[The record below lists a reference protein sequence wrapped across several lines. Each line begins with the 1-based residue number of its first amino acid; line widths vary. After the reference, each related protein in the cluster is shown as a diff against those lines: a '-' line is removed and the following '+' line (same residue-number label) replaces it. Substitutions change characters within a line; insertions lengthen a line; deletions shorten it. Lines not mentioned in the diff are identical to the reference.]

1 MKGWRCIMD
10 KIKKILLKERKSPR
24 SEYGAVLVYKKRLF
38 GSGYPEYRK
47 DKKDYGFLT
56 RHLRKHR
63 RKVRKNTKHPDLI
76 YRAIE
81 VADRMGWY

>member
-1 MKGWRCIMD
+1 MMERIKG
-10 KIKKILLKERKSPR
+10 ILVKERKSPR
-24 SEYGAVLVYKKRLF
+24 SEYGAFLVYKKRLF
-38 GSGYPEYRK
+38 RSGYPEFRK
-47 DKKDYGFLT
+47 DKKEYGFLT
-56 RHLRKHR
+56 RDLRKHR